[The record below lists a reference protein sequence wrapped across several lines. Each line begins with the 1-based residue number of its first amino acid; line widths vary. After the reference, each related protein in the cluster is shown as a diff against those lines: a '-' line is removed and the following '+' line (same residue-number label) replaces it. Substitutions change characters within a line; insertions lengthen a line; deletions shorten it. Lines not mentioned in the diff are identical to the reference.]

1 MSDTNNNN
9 SGGFAKTTDFKWF
22 GIGILVFILIGIILP
37 TPDSMVQKGKDIFG
51 SEIKSEKIR
60 FATDEKTGMD
70 QITGVSNYQA
80 FQINQIVSV
89 TGSKFNNGQYTVLGI
104 NKKDK
109 ALHIKP
115 NSLKISKEDEEE
127 GTITISRIGYDKEK
141 EKKEVDRRALSIKL
155 TIALLATCVIFF
167 ATEAVPMPAVAL
179 FIGLIQLFFGITD
192 PKMIA
197 ITYAHDAVWFI
208 AGSLALGATLV
219 KYGLD
224 KRVGMLVVNLAG
236 TKTRSIVIGIL
247 LGTAIPTAFVG
258 EHAVAAMYVP
268 IALALYTLTNKSTP
282 SPKLGTL
289 LMVTIAVGCM
299 IGGPMSPTGG
309 ARNALMIGFLAD
321 YGIPVS
327 FMEWIS
333 MGVMYTIV
341 MSVVMAFL
349 LPMLFKPEVDDLSE
363 AVGLLKKDLEKH
375 GAMTNKQKLVAG
387 IMALVVV
394 MWITDK
400 SLVKD
405 LTGMMLY
412 GDKELGFSLGL
423 GGIAIT
429 GAVLYMLFGLTS
441 WKDYEDKVSWGVI
454 VLYAGCISLG
464 TVFKNTGASSWFAD
478 QIMMLVAPLGLNDGV
493 GLVILMCV
501 IGAVLT
507 NLMSAGAT
515 VAVIG
520 PVVLDMAISS
530 GTNPVLVGV
539 GLAIATSMAY
549 WLVIGTPASS
559 IVYAS
564 GQLESK
570 DFIRMATIGWPAAL
584 LALSAIIILWW
595 IGALSI
601 SPDGIGF

>member
-1 MSDTNNNN
+1 MSNSNDNN
-9 SGGFAKTTDFKWF
+9 SGGFAKTTDFKWL
-22 GIGILVFILIGIILP
+22 GIGVTIFLLIGFIIP
-37 TPDSMVQKGKDIFG
+37 TPQSMLDKAIDIFPKL
-51 SEIKSEKIR
+51 SESHQS
-60 FATDEKTGMD
+60 FVG
-70 QITGVSNYQA
+70 
-80 FQINQIVSV
+80 
-89 TGSKFNNGQYTVLGI
+89 
-104 NKKDK
+104 
-109 ALHIKP
+109 
-115 NSLKISKEDEEE
+115 NSDNLA
-127 GTITISRIGYDKEK
+127 
-141 EKKEVDRRALSIKL
+141 VHIKL
-155 TIALLATCVIFF
+155 TMALLATCVVFF

-179 FIGLIQLFFGITD
+179 LIGLVQLFFGITS
-192 PKMIA
+192 PSILAK
-197 ITYAHDAVWFI
+197 TYAHDAVWFI

-224 KRVGMLVVNLAG
+224 KRVGMLVINLAG

-282 SPKLGTL
+282 SPNLGTL

-309 ARNALMIGFLAD
+309 ARNALMIGFLGNM
-321 YGIPVS
+321 GIDIS
-327 FMEWIS
+327 FMGWIS
-333 MGVMYTIV
+333 MGFMYTIL
-341 MSVVMAFL
+341 MSIVMAFL
-349 LPMLFKPEVDDLSE
+349 LPFLFKPEVSDLSD

-375 GAMTNKQKLVAG
+375 GAMTTKQKIVAFV
-387 IMALVVV
+387 MALVVFL
-394 MWITDK
+394 WITDK
-400 SLVKD
+400 SLVKS
-405 LTGMMLY
+405 T
-412 GDKELGFSLGL
+412 LGFSLGL
-423 GGIAIT
+423 GGIAIS

-464 TVFKNTGASSWFAD
+464 SVFKSTGASSWFAD
-478 QIMMLVAPLGLNDGV
+478 QIMGIVAPLGLDSGA

-520 PVVLDMAISS
+520 PVVLDMAQSS
-530 GTNPVLVGV
+530 GTNPLLVGV
-539 GLAIATSMAY
+539 GLAISTSMAY

-564 GQLESK
+564 GQLQSK
-570 DFIRMATIGWPAAL
+570 DFIRMATLGWPAAL
-584 LALSAIIILWW
+584 ITLSIIILFWW
-595 IGALSI
+595 MGPLGIPVSI
-601 SPDGIGF
+601 ITP

>member
-1 MSDTNNNN
+1 MSDSNNN
-9 SGGFAKTTDFKWF
+9 SGGFAKTTDFKWL
-22 GIGILVFILIGIILP
+22 GIGELIFLLIGFVLP
-37 TPDSMVQKGKDIFG
+37 TPQSMIDKAVDIFPNLSDSHKSFVG
-51 SEIKSEKIR
+51 SS
-60 FATDEKTGMD
+60 D
-70 QITGVSNYQA
+70 
-80 FQINQIVSV
+80 
-89 TGSKFNNGQYTVLGI
+89 VL
-104 NKKDK
+104 
-109 ALHIKP
+109 AVH
-115 NSLKISKEDEEE
+115 
-127 GTITISRIGYDKEK
+127 
-141 EKKEVDRRALSIKL
+141 IKL
-155 TIALLATCVIFF
+155 TMALLATCVVFF

-179 FIGLIQLFFGITD
+179 LIGLVQLFFGITS
-192 PKMIA
+192 PSILAK
-197 ITYAHDAVWFI
+197 TYAHDAVWFI

-236 TKTRSIVIGIL
+236 TKTRSIVVGIL

-282 SPKLGTL
+282 SPTLGTL
-289 LMVTIAVGCM
+289 LMVSIAVGCM

-309 ARNALMIGFLAD
+309 ARNALMIGFLGNM
-321 YGIPVS
+321 GIDIS
-327 FMEWIS
+327 FMGWLS
-333 MGVMYTIV
+333 MGFMYTIV
-341 MSVVMAFL
+341 MSIVMAFL
-349 LPMLFKPEVDDLSE
+349 LPFLFKPEVEDLSE

-375 GAMTNKQKLVAG
+375 GAMTSQQKLVAG
-387 IMALVVV
+387 IMALVVFL
-394 MWITDK
+394 WITDK

-405 LTGMMLY
+405 L
-412 GDKELGFSLGL
+412 LGFSLGL
-423 GGIAIT
+423 GGIAIS

-464 TVFKNTGASSWFAD
+464 IVFKNTGASSWFAD
-478 QIMMLVAPLGLNDGV
+478 QIMNLVAPLGLDSGI

-520 PVVLDMAISS
+520 PVVLDMALSS
-530 GTNPVLVGV
+530 GTNPLLVGV
-539 GLAIATSMAY
+539 GLAISTSMAY

-564 GQLESK
+564 GQLQSK
-570 DFIRMATIGWPAAL
+570 DFIRMATLGWPAAL
-584 LALSAIIILWW
+584 IALSLIIILWW
-595 IGALSI
+595 TGPLGI
-601 SPDGIGF
+601 STEWVQP